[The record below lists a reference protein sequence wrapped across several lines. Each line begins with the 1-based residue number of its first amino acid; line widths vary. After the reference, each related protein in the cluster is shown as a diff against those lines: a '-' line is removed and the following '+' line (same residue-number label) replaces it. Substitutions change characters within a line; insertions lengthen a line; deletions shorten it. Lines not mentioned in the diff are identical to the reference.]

1 MRCRRMLSLAC
12 VVLAAG
18 ITCGSTLAV
27 PVSAKSIYLEA
38 TGSAGQTVVA
48 RTFTSRLSWFTTAS
62 IRTTSSVVVTGSA
75 MQGNVLSTSK
85 GSWANRPPSY
95 AYHWEDCNRFGR
107 HCSLT
112 RGATRST
119 YLLTSADVG
128 HTIRSLVTA
137 TASTGSTSAES
148 APTAVVLPDLPPLLP
163 PVDVASPTVSG
174 TTQQGQ
180 TVSTS
185 TGSWLDS
192 PTSYAYQWQDC
203 DGSGSSC
210 STISGATQST
220 YTLTSSDVGHTMRAV
235 VTATNSAGSASA
247 TSAQTT
253 VVSAPP
259 RPSNSAPPAVAGQTT
274 EGQSLSTTNGS
285 WTNNPSSYS
294 YQWQDCDTS
303 GSSCSNIAGASQST
317 YTLTSGDVGHTLRS
331 VVTAANAGGSAAA
344 SSAPTSVVA
353 PLPPSNT
360 AAPVVTGSTAPGQTL
375 STSNGSWTG
384 NPTSYVYSWQDCN
397 SSGGSCA
404 SISGATSNSYT
415 LQASDVGSTIR
426 SVVTATNSGGA
437 ASASSAATA
446 TVSGTAPANTTAP
459 AITGQAAQ
467 GQTLSTSDGSW
478 SGSATSYAY
487 RWQDCNSSGGSCASI
502 SGATSNSYTLQAS
515 DVGSTIRSVVT
526 ATNSRGS
533 ASASSAATATVSGT
547 APPPTG
553 GETCDLNATTSN
565 FAYPDRCC
573 KPGAGCL
580 SGVG

>member
-1 MRCRRMLSLAC
+1 MWLHRR
-12 VVLAAG
+12 
-18 ITCGSTLAV
+18 
-27 PVSAKSIYLEA
+27 
-38 TGSAGQTVVA
+38 
-48 RTFTSRLSWFTTAS
+48 
-62 IRTTSSVVVTGSA
+62 
-75 MQGNVLSTSK
+75 
-85 GSWANRPPSY
+85 
-95 AYHWEDCNRFGR
+95 
-107 HCSLT
+107 
-112 RGATRST
+112 
-119 YLLTSADVG
+119 
-128 HTIRSLVTA
+128 
-137 TASTGSTSAES
+137 SAER
-148 APTAVVLPDLPPLLP
+148 LR
-163 PVDVASPTVSG
+163 
-174 TTQQGQ
+174 QGQ

-384 NPTSYVYSWQDCN
+384 NPTRMSTA
-397 SSGGSCA
+397 GRTATAPAAAARA
-404 SISGATSNSYT
+404 SRGRPRTATRW
-415 LQASDVGSTIR
+415 ASDVGTP
-426 SVVTATNSGGA
+426 
-437 ASASSAATA
+437 SAPS
-446 TVSGTAPANTTAP
+446 
-459 AITGQAAQ
+459 
-467 GQTLSTSDGSW
+467 
-478 SGSATSYAY
+478 
-487 RWQDCNSSGGSCASI
+487 
-502 SGATSNSYTLQAS
+502 
-515 DVGSTIRSVVT
+515 
-526 ATNSRGS
+526 
-533 ASASSAATATVSGT
+533 
-547 APPPTG
+547 
-553 GETCDLNATTSN
+553 
-565 FAYPDRCC
+565 
-573 KPGAGCL
+573 
-580 SGVG
+580 